1 MFQCED
7 NYNKQYC
14 SNSRVVHKHLNTYN
28 HEREAAHPLIIGLNS
43 VMTTSDDLGGAYKD
57 AVLLTVKRFGG
68 ASLEAA
74 LSNETLSRVDP
85 SQVENMFDEACN
97 LHARRQ
103 SAASDK
109 SKNTNMSVGE

>member
-1 MFQCED
+1 
-7 NYNKQYC
+7 
-14 SNSRVVHKHLNTYN
+14 
-28 HEREAAHPLIIGLNS
+28 
-43 VMTTSDDLGGAYKD
+43 MTTSDNLGGAYKD

-74 LSNETLSRVDP
+74 ISCETLSRVDP
-85 SQVENMFDEACN
+85 AQVEGMFEDAIS
-97 LHARRQ
+97 LHARKQ